1 MGNWEQGTWAE
12 CPARYAEDKEGV
24 DNAGMNKTKVSEID
38 GTACRDIAAGQG
50 DPGEHRKPDG
60 AEGGRA
66 GDEKEATVLTKRM
79 KEEFGFFGLG
89 TFLYALFYAFCMI
102 QNDAGIA
109 FPFFV
114 AGSLLYLCL
123 SMSRLGIT
131 LKKGSAF
138 YMGAMLLLGISTF
151 CTDDGRIILFNK
163 MGIFLLMMSLLLKQY
178 YDTDKWQLGKYL
190 GSICTLV
197 FASLGEVGRP
207 MKDGAAYRKQHK
219 GRFGGKLWGLGLGL
233 LVGVPLFL
241 VVLLLLSSADAVFRQ
256 MTDGFWRAVKLS
268 NVMNLVF
275 RVAFLYFVSY
285 GLTAYLCRK
294 KIPEAVPERPGKDP
308 MAAMTVT
315 GLLTVLYLL
324 FAGIQIAGLFL
335 GKLTLPE
342 GYTYAMY
349 AREGFFQLLLVSLLN
364 LVIVLVCMG
373 FFKENRILKGI
384 LTVMS
389 LCTFVM
395 IASSAMRMVIYISFY
410 DLTFLRLLVLWGLGV
425 LALLFV
431 GVCLGIFRKGFPL
444 FRYSCAVVT
453 VLYLAL
459 SFSHP
464 DYIIARVNV
473 EKALLTVDNSVG
485 IVDNQGVAVD
495 YQYLAGLSADAAPV
509 LIPYLRELG
518 YDMEAFRQENVWWYV
533 REQNLPSG
541 RGNRDGF
548 GYHWM
553 GRLQARTRNLGIRTF
568 NLSRYLAVLGME

>member
-1 MGNWEQGTWAE
+1 
-12 CPARYAEDKEGV
+12 
-24 DNAGMNKTKVSEID
+24 
-38 GTACRDIAAGQG
+38 
-50 DPGEHRKPDG
+50 
-60 AEGGRA
+60 
-66 GDEKEATVLTKRM
+66 
-79 KEEFGFFGLG
+79 
-89 TFLYALFYAFCMI
+89 
-102 QNDAGIA
+102 
-109 FPFFV
+109 
-114 AGSLLYLCL
+114 
-123 SMSRLGIT
+123 
-131 LKKGSAF
+131 
-138 YMGAMLLLGISTF
+138 
-151 CTDDGRIILFNK
+151 
-163 MGIFLLMMSLLLKQY
+163 MMSLLLKQY
-178 YDTDKWQLGKYL
+178 YDTDKWQFGKYL

-207 MKDGAAYRKQHK
+207 MKDGAAYRRQHK

>member
-12 CPARYAEDKEGV
+12 YPARYAEDIEGV
-24 DNAGMNKTKVSEID
+24 DNAGINKTQVSEID

-50 DPGEHRKPDG
+50 DPGEHRKLDG
-60 AEGGRA
+60 TEGGRA

-102 QNDAGIA
+102 HNDAGIA

-123 SMSRLGIT
+123 SLSRLGIT

-178 YDTDKWQLGKYL
+178 YDTDKWQFGKYL

-207 MKDGAAYRKQHK
+207 MKDGAAYRRQHK
-219 GRFGGKLWGLGLGL
+219 GRVGGKLWGLGLGL

>member
-1 MGNWEQGTWAE
+1 MGNWAQGTWAE
-12 CPARYAEDKEGV
+12 YPARYAEDIEGV
-24 DNAGMNKTKVSEID
+24 DNAGINKTQVSEID

-50 DPGEHRKPDG
+50 DPGEHRKLDG

-102 QNDAGIA
+102 HNDAGIA

-123 SMSRLGIT
+123 SLSRLGIT

-178 YDTDKWQLGKYL
+178 YDTDKWQFGKYL

-207 MKDGAAYRKQHK
+207 MKDGAAYRRQHK